1 MKYGRDLAVKHRKHM
16 HGRKMKTTK
25 RQSASAG
32 RKDSSI
38 RSDCYVEL
46 TITER
51 GGISIDLSSKVEAL
65 YGDSIRALIK
75 DVLSSMN
82 VEHAAVSIEDRG
94 AVPFVIAARVEA
106 AARRALPEN
115 HNAYLLSVNPDRKR
129 SPKNRLRRTRLY
141 LPGNDP
147 RFFLNAGLHTPDCV
161 ILDLEDSVA
170 PEEKDTA
177 RILVRNAL
185 RMVDFGAAERMV
197 RINSG
202 EMGIEDLR
210 EVIPHGVETILI
222 PKCESA
228 TDVSAVA
235 DLVASMRDEKLIRH
249 DVYLLPIIESAR
261 GVVNAFSI
269 AASSELICGLAIGLE
284 DYCADI
290 GVQRTREGRESAFAR
305 GAIVNAAC
313 AAGVQPLDSVFSDV
327 ADVDALRVSAA
338 ESRALGFKGIGC
350 IHPRQ
355 VQVVH
360 DVFTPDENEVLKAQ
374 RVVLAFEDA
383 KKSGSGVVALGNKMI
398 DMPVVLQALQTVSLA
413 ETLGLIHHNWR
424 TKAGKVAAVVVLKEE
439 GYAE

>member
-1 MKYGRDLAVKHRKHM
+1 
-16 HGRKMKTTK
+16 MKTTK
-25 RQSASAG
+25 RKSAAG
-32 RKDSSI
+32 RKDSGI

-46 TITER
+46 TITKR

-65 YGDSIRALIK
+65 YGDSIRELIR
-75 DVLSSMN
+75 DVLSSMS

-106 AARRALPEN
+106 AVRRALPEN
-115 HNAYLLSVNPDRKR
+115 NHSYLLHANAKR
-129 SPKNRLRRTRLY
+129 HVPKKNRLRRTRLY

-170 PEEKDTA
+170 PGEKDAA
-177 RILVRNAL
+177 RILVRNSL
-185 RMVDFGAAERMV
+185 RAVDFGAAERMV

-202 EMGIEDLR
+202 EMGMEDLR
-210 EVIPHGVETILI
+210 EVIAHGVETILI

-228 TDVSAVA
+228 TDVLAVA
-235 DLVASMRDEKLIRH
+235 DFVTSMRDEKLIRH
-249 DVYLLPIIESAR
+249 DVYLLPIIESAL

-269 AASSELICGLAIGLE
+269 ASSSELICGLAIGLE

-290 GVQRTREGRESAFAR
+290 GVQRTREGKESAFAR

-360 DVFTPDENEVLKAQ
+360 DVFTPNENEVLKAQ
-374 RVVLAFEDA
+374 RVVLAFEAA

-424 TKAGKVAAVVVLKEE
+424 TKAGKVVAEIVVKEE